1 MSYGGGSRSAAIRE
15 FHAGGLKSASER
27 SNRRTVRSQHAGS
40 AFQALYGWQGCL
52 KPEPDPVVPSA
63 TTRERRESAHSW
75 NIIDFSRLWLNV
87 GRPVPPPNTC
97 PLAGGGVDRTA
108 HLDGRVVRVRVDPQG
123 DRDLAAGDLVQQP
136 EQMVMTRFNR
146 WLSSSSFA
154 CRFFEELRGGSSIAI
169 ASASSTVPDFAG
181 LG

>member
-1 MSYGGGSRSAAIRE
+1 MAVVPGPLPFVNSMPADSKARLSAVTVELCAANTPRAPSRR
-15 FHAGGLKSASER
+15 FMVG
-27 SNRRTVRSQHAGS
+27 RR
-40 AFQALYGWQGCL
+40 CL